1 MATDM
6 KQDMNKQVSEVLE
19 DVRIPLL
26 NIEHALEQYLHH
38 HRTRLDPETR
48 FLLAGVRECIGR
60 VAISTN
66 EIIERE
72 YEVAN
77 PAELEDRPHALA
89 S

>member
-6 KQDMNKQVSEVLE
+6 KQDTDRQVSEVLE

-26 NIEHALEQYLHH
+26 NIEQALEQYLHH
-38 HRTRLDPETR
+38 NRARLDPETR

-60 VAISTN
+60 VATSTN
-66 EIIERE
+66 EIIERDHDVVRPE
-72 YEVAN
+72 N
-77 PAELEDRPHALA
+77 LEDRPQALA

>member
-1 MATDM
+1 MARDM
-6 KQDMNKQVSEVLE
+6 KQDMGRQVSEVLE

-38 HRTRLDPETR
+38 HRARLDPETR

-60 VAISTN
+60 VATSAN

-72 YEVAN
+72 HDVVSAREM
-77 PAELEDRPHALA
+77 EDRPHALA